1 VKCERPNDL
10 SALYLTTKGQE
21 YGPYCMDCFMLRSE
35 ENLQGKLP
43 PKEEKRLAELKKWRM
58 VSSKVLW

>member
-1 VKCERPNDL
+1 MPDCVKCERPNDL

-35 ENLQGKLP
+35 ENLQSKLP
-43 PKEEKRLAELKKWRM
+43 PKEEKCAK
-58 VSSKVLW
+58 